1 MPAIRDGCR
10 RTGNRFGF
18 GRGVGTERAFQ
29 VVDGDREQNGSR
41 AGSTL
46 PDGPLDVVV
55 VGGGIVG
62 LAVTRELAASGASV
76 ALFDRDR
83 ERGPEATRVAAGM
96 LAPVGE
102 HEFGEGALL
111 PMNLASADLYPDL
124 VAALEADTGLSTGY
138 RRGGGL
144 HVALDGDEAAVLERM
159 AALQEE
165 SGLEPDRLTPSGA
178 RELEPGLGPSI
189 RSAVFAPGDGSVDPR
204 LLAQAL
210 EADAERRGAS
220 VVRGVG
226 VTGLVRQAGRA
237 CGVETEIGPV
247 AAGDVVVAAGAET
260 GRLEW
265 LEPEERPPVRPV
277 KGQVVELRTR
287 EGEPACLRPVV
298 TERVYVVPRPD
309 GRIVVGATVEERGW
323 DREVT
328 FGGVFELLREAYRV
342 LPDLAES
349 YFAGALAGFRPG
361 TPDNLPVV
369 GRTSTPGLALAT
381 GHYRNGILLAPLTG
395 RSVARMIGEGLDLA
409 PGMEAADPARFQV
422 AVGRA

>member
-1 MPAIRDGCR
+1 MGP
-10 RTGNRFGF
+10 
-18 GRGVGTERAFQ
+18 
-29 VVDGDREQNGSR
+29 
-41 AGSTL
+41 TL
-46 PDGPLDVVV
+46 PDGPLDAVVI
-55 VGGGIVG
+55 GGGIVG
-62 LAVTRELAASGASV
+62 LAVVRELATSGASV
-76 ALFDRDR
+76 ALIDRDA
-83 ERGPEATRVAAGM
+83 ERGPDATRVAAGM

-102 HEFGEGALL
+102 HEFGEQALL

-124 VAALEADTGLSTGY
+124 ASALETDTGLSTGY
-138 RRGGGL
+138 RREGGL

-159 AALQEE
+159 ADLQEE
-165 SGLEPDRLTPSGA
+165 SGLKPDRLTPSGA
-178 RELEPGLGPSI
+178 REIEPGLGPSI
-189 RSAVFAPGDGSVDPR
+189 RSAVLAPGDGSVDPR

-210 EADAERRGAS
+210 EADAERHGAT
-220 VVRGVG
+220 VVRGAV
-226 VTGLVRQAGRA
+226 VTGLVREAGRVG
-237 CGVETEIGPV
+237 GVETELGPL
-247 AAGDVVVAAGAET
+247 AAGSVVVATGAET

-277 KGQVVELRTR
+277 KGQVVELRAP
-287 EGEPACLRPVV
+287 EGELACLRPVV

-349 YFAGALAGFRPG
+349 SFTGALVGFRPG

-369 GRTSTPGLALAT
+369 GRTSTPGLLMAG

-395 RSVARMIGEGLDLA
+395 RAVAVMIGEELDLA

-422 AVGRA
+422 TAESA